1 VTNRGVTRVA
11 CCQLDPVI
19 LDVAGNMERGA
30 QAIAAAVARG
40 ADIVVLPELASSG
53 YMFDS
58 AAELAAVALTPD
70 DDRLSGWREPLRG
83 GAALVVAGFPE
94 RGADGLFYNASVLLD
109 ADGVLAIYRKTHL
122 WNREKLFFTQ
132 GGRPPP
138 VVHTR
143 HGRLGLLICYDLDFP
158 EVPRALALRG
168 ADLLVAPTNWG
179 LLGRPPGEQ
188 PPQVLN
194 IRAAARASHVFIAAC
209 DRTGTERG
217 QHWTGGTAIVDAEGW
232 VAATPGTDGIAI
244 ADLPLAAA
252 RDRKLSDLNDVFG
265 DRRPELYGA
274 LRAGAEGGRCA
285 QGR

>member
-19 LDVAGNMERGA
+19 LDVAGNMERG
-30 QAIAAAVARG
+30 
-40 ADIVVLPELASSG
+40 
-53 YMFDS
+53 
-58 AAELAAVALTPD
+58 
-70 DDRLSGWREPLRG
+70 
-83 GAALVVAGFPE
+83 
-94 RGADGLFYNASVLLD
+94 
-109 ADGVLAIYRKTHL
+109 
-122 WNREKLFFTQ
+122 
-132 GGRPPP
+132 
-138 VVHTR
+138 
-143 HGRLGLLICYDLDFP
+143 GLLICYDLDFP

-168 ADLLVAPTNWG
+168 ADLLAAPTNWG

-265 DRRPELYGA
+265 DRRPELYWA
-274 LRAGAEGGRCA
+274 LRAGAAPRADEPG
-285 QGR
+285 